1 MPLYRFRSK
10 WQAILDRTA
19 GLLAISVVFLHHKV
33 VLYRFWPEWQALILY
48 LTGMLWQAVCC
59 FSATRM
65 ASCRCHVH
73 PLAVRMVPLYTNRPK
88 RQAPSPIPSTPVKNG
103 CLFPWLWY
111 NTLMQNEKT
120 ILITASGKVMVFS
133 VRSCAVLYQQA
144 FGGILT
150 DLVKYP
156 ENACQNQSVLV

>member
-1 MPLYRFRSK
+1 
-10 WQAILDRTA
+10 
-19 GLLAISVVFLHHKV
+19 
-33 VLYRFWPEWQALILY
+33 
-48 LTGMLWQAVCC
+48 MLWQAVCC
-59 FSATRM
+59 FSATLSLYGQNGIKTAIIMRFCSYEVKDWILLFFCNTKS
-65 ASCRCHVH
+65 ARLVSG
-73 PLAVRMVPLYTNRPK
+73 PPPSFVRMVLLYTNRPK
-88 RQAPSPIPSTPVKNG
+88 RQAPFPIPSTPVKNG